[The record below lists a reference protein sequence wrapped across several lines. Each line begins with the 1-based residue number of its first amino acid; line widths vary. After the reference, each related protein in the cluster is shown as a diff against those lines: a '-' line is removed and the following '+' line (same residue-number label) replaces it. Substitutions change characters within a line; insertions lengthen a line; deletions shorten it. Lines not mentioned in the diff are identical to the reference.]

1 MLLKHFNF
9 AGGDDITTAG
19 SFQFDFKAV
28 EAATDNFSERNKLGQ
43 GGFGEVYKVYLP
55 VHWASWL
62 VGNICYIS

>member
-28 EAATDNFSERNKLGQ
+28 EAATNNFSERNKLGQ
-43 GGFGEVYKVYLP
+43 GGFGEVYKVNLL
-55 VHWASWL
+55 VH
-62 VGNICYIS
+62 

>member
-55 VHWASWL
+55 VH
-62 VGNICYIS
+62 